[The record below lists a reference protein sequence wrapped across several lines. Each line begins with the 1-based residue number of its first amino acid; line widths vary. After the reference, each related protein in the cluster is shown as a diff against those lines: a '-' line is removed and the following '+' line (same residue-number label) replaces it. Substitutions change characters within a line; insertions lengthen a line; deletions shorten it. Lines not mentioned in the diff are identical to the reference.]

1 MKKFNL
7 LGCVCLLA
15 FAFLMFVVPTT
26 QAQSKSV
33 IKAVKKEAKQEAKR
47 LKKENWE
54 LVGIGS
60 LEGVIT
66 DALMKIRVEGYIS
79 YPITLTD
86 QAKALDAQKVA
97 RANAMNAYA
106 SEVAGEIESVL
117 TTMTDGIP
125 QAAVEQIKDN
135 LTLYSKIGI
144 NGQLREAYTLLR
156 KVGSKYE
163 VQTNFL
169 LNPNDDYEVKIRAL
183 QQAISIANLNAEVSE
198 ALIKQV
204 ESQAKKKKAESA
216 VAE

>member
-1 MKKFNL
+1 
-7 LGCVCLLA
+7 
-15 FAFLMFVVPTT
+15 
-26 QAQSKSV
+26 
-33 IKAVKKEAKQEAKR
+33 
-47 LKKENWE
+47 
-54 LVGIGS
+54 
-60 LEGVIT
+60 
-66 DALMKIRVEGYIS
+66 
-79 YPITLTD
+79 
-86 QAKALDAQKVA
+86 
-97 RANAMNAYA
+97 
-106 SEVAGEIESVL
+106 
-117 TTMTDGIP
+117 MTDGIP